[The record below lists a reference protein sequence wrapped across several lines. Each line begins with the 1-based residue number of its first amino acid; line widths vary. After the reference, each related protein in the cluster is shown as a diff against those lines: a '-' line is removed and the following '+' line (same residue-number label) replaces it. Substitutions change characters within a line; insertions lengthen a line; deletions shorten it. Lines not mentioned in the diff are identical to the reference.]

1 MMNVGLHRL
10 GQWTEETRY
19 RVDAAH
25 TTAYADATNDRHP
38 LHTSGAVAPP
48 LFAVV
53 PVGEH
58 IARALEGMVAD
69 EDQRWGLHAEQ
80 DMVFHGSI
88 IPGMTLWTRA
98 APIGV
103 EPKTVGTR
111 VLIKTE
117 TREEGGRLLVEQ
129 YVTLFFRRRFAG
141 PAAGERA
148 PDHRTA
154 PDAKMS
160 AKASGQIMTVSD
172 TLDERQTYRY
182 ADASGDR
189 NPIHLDPDAAA
200 SVGLPG
206 IIVHGMCTMAF
217 AGWAVVATAC
227 ENIPQRLRRL
237 AVRFARPVRPG
248 QTITTH
254 IWPAGERGGRAAYA
268 FETLNPDGK
277 AVLLDGLA
285 EVEGAEGP

>member
-1 MMNVGLHRL
+1 VI
-10 GQWTEETRY
+10 
-19 RVDAAH
+19 
-25 TTAYADATNDRHP
+25 
-38 LHTSGAVAPP
+38 APP

-58 IARALEGMVAD
+58 IALALDGVVSD

-80 DMVFHGSI
+80 DMFFHHPI
-88 IPGMTLWTRA
+88 IPGMTLRTRA

-103 EPKTVGTR
+103 EPKTAGTR
-111 VLIKTE
+111 VVIKTA
-117 TREEGGRLLVEQ
+117 TRDEDARLLVEQ
-129 YVTLFFRRRFAG
+129 YVTLFFRRKFAG

-148 PDHRTA
+148 PDHRT
-154 PDAKMS
+154 PSDAKT
-160 AKASGQIMTVSD
+160 AATASGQIMAVSD
-172 TLDERQTYRY
+172 ALDEGQTFRY

-189 NPIHLDPDAAA
+189 NPIHLDPEVAA

-217 AGWAVVATAC
+217 AGWAVVATVC
-227 ENIPQRLRRL
+227 GDVPQRLRRL
-237 AVRFARPVRPG
+237 AVRFARPVLPG
-248 QTITTH
+248 QTITTR
-254 IWPAGERGGRAAYA
+254 IWPAGGHAGRAAYA

-285 EVEGAEGP
+285 EVEKPESVPPGHGG